1 MSNSCDGSSMNSSI
15 PKALGREGSREL
27 QGYRI
32 YSRVVQ
38 PVLVAE
44 LQDYP
49 GRRHT
54 WWSCYVTV

>member
-15 PKALGREGSREL
+15 PKALGKWGSHEYKAIA
-27 QGYRI
+27 Q

-44 LQDYP
+44 LPD
-49 GRRHT
+49 
-54 WWSCYVTV
+54 